1 MLKHFLTRQ
10 FVVFL
15 AVGMTAALLH
25 WLSRALLSQLMSYAW
40 AVAVAYAIGMTIAF
54 LLNRYFVFP
63 KSDKPANKQARDFF
77 FINMAF
83 FPFVWIASLLLNQM
97 LISLGVGSYSEG
109 IAHAL
114 AISLPLMATFLLYKL
129 FAFKDRYYG

>member
-1 MLKHFLTRQ
+1 M
-10 FVVFL
+10 VFL

-25 WLSRALLSQLMSYAW
+25 WLSRILLSQLMSYAW
-40 AVAVAYAIGMTIAF
+40 AVALAYGVGMTIAF

-63 KSDKPANKQARDFF
+63 TSDKPASKQARDFF
-77 FINMAF
+77 FINISF
-83 FPFVWIASLLLNQM
+83 FPVVWIASLLFNQM
-97 LISLGVGSYSEG
+97 LITLGVGRYSEG

-129 FAFKDRYYG
+129 FAFKDKYYG